1 MKIKATV
8 SFSGIVTMAAGEIA
22 EIGAGEVLDDLLRAG
37 YVRKVQPERKGKVS
51 ADENKRNIGRRD

>member
-1 MKIKATV
+1 MKVKATV

-37 YVRKVQPERKGKVS
+37 YVRKVQPERKGTVS
-51 ADENKRNIGRRD
+51 AGENKRNHGRGN